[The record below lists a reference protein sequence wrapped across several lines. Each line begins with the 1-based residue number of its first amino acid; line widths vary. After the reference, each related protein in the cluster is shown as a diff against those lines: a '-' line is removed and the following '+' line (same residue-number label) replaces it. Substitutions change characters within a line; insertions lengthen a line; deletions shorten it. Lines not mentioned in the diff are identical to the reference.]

1 MSEPDLPPPEV
12 APEAAVEPSAPAQ
25 DRPAPVQVRL
35 RRAPR
40 YRVFVGTG
48 ALLGALAGIVAS
60 LLLGDPASLF
70 SSGTVTGYLA
80 AIGLLLGGLAGGAVA
95 VLVDR
100 PGR

>member
-1 MSEPDLPPPEV
+1 MSQFAEA
-12 APEAAVEPSAPAQ
+12 APEQ
-25 DRPAPVQVRL
+25 DPPAPVQVRL

-70 SSGTVTGYLA
+70 SPGTVTGYLA